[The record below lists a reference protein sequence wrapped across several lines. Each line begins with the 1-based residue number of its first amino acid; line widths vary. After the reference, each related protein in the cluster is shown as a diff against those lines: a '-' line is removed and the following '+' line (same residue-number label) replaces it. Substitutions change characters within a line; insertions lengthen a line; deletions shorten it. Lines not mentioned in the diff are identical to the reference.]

1 MWSEALPKHDVG
13 GKEGEVLSR
22 RKKEREGAAVQEGT
36 GFLLGL
42 CASPVDSSAPC
53 LKSPVITLQ

>member
-1 MWSEALPKHDVG
+1 MWLGVLPKNDVG
-13 GKEGEVLSR
+13 GKECKVLSR

-36 GFLLGL
+36 GFLLEL